1 MKKVALDM
9 LSIGVGE
16 QHSFFHILAKE
27 FHNIQ
32 NICERV
38 HEGNLHEGDD
48 WHCTNS
54 VKNWTCLVDG
64 KVITFKEKIE
74 GIHEEK
80 KLIKYSIF
88 DGDIGQNY
96 KLFKSNVQVTETN
109 NESASVKWTIEYE
122 KINEDLV
129 IIFTRHS
136 SPTIIIKGKKWCNHE
151 YALIFAS
158 SSVSS
163 SFIGLELTYFM
174 YVNDGKVITF
184 KERIEAIDEEKKLIK
199 YSIFDGD
206 IGQNYKLFK
215 DNVQVTETNNE
226 SASVKWTIEYEKINE
241 DVKSPYGYLEF
252 LEKSTIEV
260 GDHLHKA

>member
-1 MKKVALDM
+1 MAISGKISVEVVIQVPVSK
-9 LSIGVGE
+9 
-16 QHSFFHILAKE
+16 FFHILAKE

-38 HEGNLHEGDD
+38 HEGNLHE
-48 WHCTNS
+48 
-54 VKNWTCLVDG
+54 DG

-122 KINEDLV
+122 KINEDV
-129 IIFTRHS
+129 KT
-136 SPTIIIKGKKWCNHE
+136 P
-151 YALIFAS
+151 Y
-158 SSVSS
+158 
-163 SFIGLELTYFM
+163 SF
-174 YVNDGKVITF
+174 
-184 KERIEAIDEEKKLIK
+184 
-199 YSIFDGD
+199 
-206 IGQNYKLFK
+206 
-215 DNVQVTETNNE
+215 
-226 SASVKWTIEYEKINE
+226 
-241 DVKSPYGYLEF
+241 LEF
-252 LEKSTIEV
+252 LERSTIEV

>member
-1 MKKVALDM
+1 MAISGNISVEVVIQVPASKL
-9 LSIGVGE
+9 
-16 QHSFFHILAKE
+16 FHILAKE

-38 HEGNLHEGDD
+38 HGANLHEGDD
-48 WHCTNS
+48 WHCTDS
-54 VKNWTCLVDG
+54 VKHWT
-64 KVITFKEKIE
+64 
-74 GIHEEK
+74 
-80 KLIKYSIF
+80 
-88 DGDIGQNY
+88 
-96 KLFKSNVQVTETN
+96 
-109 NESASVKWTIEYE
+109 SV
-122 KINEDLV
+122 V
-129 IIFTRHS
+129 
-136 SPTIIIKGKKWCNHE
+136 
-151 YALIFAS
+151 
-158 SSVSS
+158 
-163 SFIGLELTYFM
+163 
-174 YVNDGKVITF
+174 DGKVITF

>member
-9 LSIGVGE
+9 L
-16 QHSFFHILAKE
+16 
-27 FHNIQ
+27 N
-32 NICERV
+32 
-38 HEGNLHEGDD
+38 
-48 WHCTNS
+48 
-54 VKNWTCLVDG
+54 G
-64 KVITFKEKIE
+64 KVITCKEKIE
-74 GIHEEK
+74 AIDEEK

-88 DGDIGQNY
+88 DGEIGQNY

-122 KINEDLV
+122 KINEDVKTPYGYLE
-129 IIFTRHS
+129 FLEKG
-136 SPTIIIKGKKWCNHE
+136 TIEWCNHE

-174 YVNDGKVITF
+174 YVNGFLLSVPSYVITF